1 MKRKVTKPR
10 PGHADLNGAIKY
22 GHRDMR
28 NVLERS
34 SARETTVRVA
44 AGAVAKKCWRNLVL
58 AGHVIEIGGV
68 QAKET
73 TYRSIEELKVLQKH
87 HLYVV

>member
-44 AGAVAKKCWRNLVL
+44 AGAVAKKSV
-58 AGHVIEIGGV
+58 GG
-68 QAKET
+68 T
-73 TYRSIEELKVLQKH
+73 WYCSSRPCN
-87 HLYVV
+87 